1 MCRTPLPLLD
11 LMKVSV
17 GSYDGLCQELEDITA
32 YERERNVVIIETH
45 YAHKILKLCK
55 NELTTKVLKI
65 IIELMLIVM
74 LILSS

>member
-45 YAHKILKLCK
+45 FTHKIL
-55 NELTTKVLKI
+55 
-65 IIELMLIVM
+65 
-74 LILSS
+74 